1 MMRRQKLKMSGR
13 AGSAILAGAV
23 YFLLT
28 GGAAFA
34 AGGGSNANSVKR
46 GHELF
51 QEKCVGCH
59 NKQPGDTAPFG
70 PPNLHGIFKQ
80 KVITPHGASEII
92 RHGRGTMPAFGSL
105 DDKQIQDLLAY
116 LKEQ

>member
-1 MMRRQKLKMSGR
+1 LSGK
-13 AGSAILAGAV
+13 AGSAILAGVA
-23 YFLLT
+23 YSLLT
-28 GGAAFA
+28 GGVVLAN
-34 AGGGSNANSVKR
+34 GGSTANSVKR

-80 KVITPHGASEII
+80 KVITPSKASEII
-92 RHGRGTMPAFGSL
+92 RQGRGTMPAFGSL
-105 DDKQIQDLLAY
+105 DDRQIEDLLAY

>member
-1 MMRRQKLKMSGR
+1 MSGR
-13 AGSAILAGAV
+13 GGSAILAGAV
-23 YFLLT
+23 CFLMIS
-28 GGAAFA
+28 GMAFA
-34 AGGGSNANSVKR
+34 GGSNANSLKR

-51 QEKCVGCH
+51 QQKCAGCH
-59 NKQPGDTAPFG
+59 NKQAGDTTPFG

-80 KVITPHGASEII
+80 KVITPSKASDII
-92 RHGRGTMPAFGSL
+92 RHGRNNMPAFGTL